1 MKSYF
6 KKQIKYCFSLPP
18 SNGAKAVSFKRIKM
32 HQLILLSCS
41 CTVERDIKKD
51 NWSLTLFYDVIQFFF
66 HVSQGTFKPNFR
78 LQHHFF
84 LCLISRLLP
93 RRWANLC
100 YWAQRFI
107 GSWKFKTKAIFSE
120 KGENLITLVCE

>member
-51 NWSLTLFYDVIQFFF
+51 NSSLTLFYDVIQFFSTF
-66 HVSQGTFKPNFR
+66 PKVRSSQIFVFSITFSFASSHASYLVVERTYVTECNG
-78 LQHHFF
+78 
-84 LCLISRLLP
+84 LLAHGSLK
-93 RRWANLC
+93 RRR
-100 YWAQRFI
+100 YSQKRVKI
-107 GSWKFKTKAIFSE
+107 
-120 KGENLITLVCE
+120 

>member
-51 NWSLTLFYDVIQFFF
+51 NSSLTLFYDVIQFFF
-66 HVSQGTFKPNFR
+66 TFPKVRSSQIFVFSITFSFASPHASYLVVERTYVTERND
-78 LQHHFF
+78 
-84 LCLISRLLP
+84 LLAHGSLK
-93 RRWANLC
+93 RRR
-100 YWAQRFI
+100 YSQKRVKI
-107 GSWKFKTKAIFSE
+107 
-120 KGENLITLVCE
+120 

>member
-1 MKSYF
+1 MKGYF

-51 NWSLTLFYDVIQFFF
+51 NSSLTLFYDVIQFFSTF
-66 HVSQGTFKPNFR
+66 PKVRSSQIFVFS
-78 LQHHFF
+78 
-84 LCLISRLLP
+84 IILP
-93 RRWANLC
+93 
-100 YWAQRFI
+100 
-107 GSWKFKTKAIFSE
+107 
-120 KGENLITLVCE
+120 LITFSFASSHASYLVVERTFVTERNGLLAHGSFKRRRYSLKRVKI

>member
-6 KKQIKYCFSLPP
+6 KKKNKYCFSLPP

-51 NWSLTLFYDVIQFFF
+51 NSSLTLFYDVIQFFSTF
-66 HVSQGTFKPNFR
+66 PKVRSSQIFVFSITFSFASSHASYLVVERTYVTECNG
-78 LQHHFF
+78 
-84 LCLISRLLP
+84 LLAHGSLK
-93 RRWANLC
+93 RRR
-100 YWAQRFI
+100 YSQKRVKI
-107 GSWKFKTKAIFSE
+107 
-120 KGENLITLVCE
+120 

>member
-6 KKQIKYCFSLPP
+6 KKKNKYCFSLPP

-51 NWSLTLFYDVIQFFF
+51 NSSLTLFYDVIQFFF
-66 HVSQGTFKPNFR
+66 TFPKVRSSQIFVFSITFSFASSHASYLVVERTYVTERNG
-78 LQHHFF
+78 
-84 LCLISRLLP
+84 LLAHGSLK
-93 RRWANLC
+93 RRR
-100 YWAQRFI
+100 YSQKRVKI
-107 GSWKFKTKAIFSE
+107 
-120 KGENLITLVCE
+120 

>member
-41 CTVERDIKKD
+41 CTMERDIKKD
-51 NWSLTLFYDVIQFFF
+51 NSSLTLFYDVIQFFSTF
-66 HVSQGTFKPNFR
+66 PKVRSSQIFVFSITFSFASSHASYLVVERTYVTERNG
-78 LQHHFF
+78 
-84 LCLISRLLP
+84 LLAHGSLK
-93 RRWANLC
+93 RRR
-100 YWAQRFI
+100 YSQKRVKI
-107 GSWKFKTKAIFSE
+107 
-120 KGENLITLVCE
+120 

>member
-51 NWSLTLFYDVIQFFF
+51 NSSLTLFYDVIQFSSTFPK
-66 HVSQGTFKPNFR
+66 VRSSQIFVFSITFSFASSPASYLVVERTYVTERNG
-78 LQHHFF
+78 
-84 LCLISRLLP
+84 LLANGSLK
-93 RRWANLC
+93 RRR
-100 YWAQRFI
+100 YSQKRVKI
-107 GSWKFKTKAIFSE
+107 
-120 KGENLITLVCE
+120 

>member
-51 NWSLTLFYDVIQFFF
+51 NSSLTLFYDVIQFFSTF
-66 HVSQGTFKPNFR
+66 PKVRSSQIFVFSITFSFASSHASYLVVERTYVTERNG
-78 LQHHFF
+78 
-84 LCLISRLLP
+84 LLAHGSFK
-93 RRWANLC
+93 RRR
-100 YWAQRFI
+100 YSQKRVKI
-107 GSWKFKTKAIFSE
+107 
-120 KGENLITLVCE
+120 

>member
-6 KKQIKYCFSLPP
+6 KKQNKYYFSLPP

-51 NWSLTLFYDVIQFFF
+51 NSSLTLFYDVIQFFSTF
-66 HVSQGTFKPNFR
+66 PKVRSSQIFVFSITFSFASSYASYLVVERTYVTERNG
-78 LQHHFF
+78 
-84 LCLISRLLP
+84 LLAHGSLK
-93 RRWANLC
+93 RRR
-100 YWAQRFI
+100 YSQKRVKI
-107 GSWKFKTKAIFSE
+107 
-120 KGENLITLVCE
+120 